1 MIRNKTFNILKH
13 FLEKFKKSVG
23 KYLILIKILKN
34 FPGKN
39 NLINYLLLKYRFKS
53 LRLRISFITYKNKI
67 IENSL
72 LSLIKKFKIKATLRS
87 YIRKF
92 VNMKLNKLKAI
103 MTNLYKI
110 ETLKDY
116 FSSKHTFKNFKW
128 FTLLKSEINKNKKGF
143 LINLIKIRNRLVNNN
158 ENIYAKKV
166 FDNLRSRC
174 KILFL
179 KQKLFRNVLN
189 KEFNMINSRLLR
201 KCLFK
206 FKIKQKAMIMTK
218 KFKNYTN
225 FQFLIVKL

>member
-1 MIRNKTFNILKH
+1 MNVWKELYKSKGTKRYLIKKMIRNKTFNILKH

-92 VNMKLNKLKAI
+92 VNMKLNKLEPGE
-103 MTNLYKI
+103 M
-110 ETLKDY
+110 
-116 FSSKHTFKNFKW
+116 
-128 FTLLKSEINKNKKGF
+128 
-143 LINLIKIRNRLVNNN
+143 
-158 ENIYAKKV
+158 
-166 FDNLRSRC
+166 
-174 KILFL
+174 
-179 KQKLFRNVLN
+179 
-189 KEFNMINSRLLR
+189 
-201 KCLFK
+201 
-206 FKIKQKAMIMTK
+206 
-218 KFKNYTN
+218 
-225 FQFLIVKL
+225 